1 MPGPAGTRA
10 GGRAPGRGLRGI
22 LHARTLPFSSPT
34 TTTARKLICLPPFT
48 TLVTRLTCTT
58 RSSNSF
64 LRSSRP
70 PSRRSSPSPPPRPR
84 RPRRCRASPSSS
96 SAMPRSARSAAA
108 ATGRAAAQR
117 LPALGLQGA
126 APARAGN
133 PSGRLLPRA
142 AGWPGALRHAGECSV
157 PSAIAPWGLVWGEWL
172 LGAGRRGRALCQGLR
187 PCAVDCLPG
196 RPTSSQ
202 AASDELLWWSLS

>member
-117 LPALGLQGA
+117 LPALGLRGA

-133 PSGRLLPRA
+133 PSGRLLLRV
-142 AGWPGALRHAGECSV
+142 AGWPGAFRHAGACSV
-157 PSAIAPWGLVWGEWL
+157 PSAIAPWAWLWESGCSSWTPRTCPMSGPEALRSGLPARQAHQL
-172 LGAGRRGRALCQGLR
+172 AGCF
-187 PCAVDCLPG
+187 
-196 RPTSSQ
+196 
-202 AASDELLWWSLS
+202 